1 MFLVGTNNF
10 EIHKLPFITCG
21 RNTIE
26 NTIMQC
32 SYADKQNN
40 LTHKAERGKHFCFHY
55 VRTSSGRKGKRFS
68 FPMHEKLSKDYF
80 PLFVFCTFETNFVGV
95 QIDKRLENSNISI
108 IIIF

>member
-1 MFLVGTNNF
+1 
-10 EIHKLPFITCG
+10 
-21 RNTIE
+21 
-26 NTIMQC
+26 MQC

-80 PLFVFCTFETNFVGV
+80 LLYVFCTFETNLVSV
-95 QIDKRLENSNISI
+95 QIDKRLENSKTSQL
-108 IIIF
+108 